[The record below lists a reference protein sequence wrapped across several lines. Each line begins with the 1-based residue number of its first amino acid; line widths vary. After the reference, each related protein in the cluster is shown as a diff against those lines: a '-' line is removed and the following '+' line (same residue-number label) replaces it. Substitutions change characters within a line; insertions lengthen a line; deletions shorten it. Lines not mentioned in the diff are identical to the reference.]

1 MFLKEQKSKQDI
13 SSMEIAKQ
21 AVAQLRTGTS
31 RLRRSEMKK
40 RIDYFYGKQLNYLD
54 ELLQIQFKY
63 PERLKLQKEILNIT
77 EMIVS
82 ELAVLYSVNPKREL
96 IEINDNEDIQKLYS
110 KIIDDGKL
118 NSIMSLANKL
128 AKLCKTVLV
137 RPVWREEK
145 IEYDLYTPNMFDVI
159 QDVKNPTKAI
169 GIVYANQIDLTKSK
183 NINNNDTNISSDSFS
198 LENTIFYVWT
208 KEKHFAFTYTMS
220 KSNEVI
226 IELITNENN
235 KNNENPYKILPFIP
249 VYDGVPVDNFF
260 VEGGDDLINA
270 NEINNVKLVEKNY
283 LTKMQSFSIPVRKGA
298 DNTKDEVI
306 MDPSMLIDLP
316 ADDDIRKGS
325 DFYFVSPEAKIEEIQ
340 NDINDRLR
348 RVAVKH
354 KLNPDL
360 FVSSG
365 DKSSAESLQLQAY
378 YLGKVIQ
385 ADKPIYACYEK
396 EIFDVTRIV
405 YNYESKGMKLPEEA
419 ELFIDYKDVEIP
431 TTIEQEDAHNLIMF
445 QNGLL
450 SKVDWLMKENPDFRD
465 EEQAEEKLEKIK
477 EEKAEAMQE
486 MVANGLMMANE
497 QQDDNKNDNED
508 NQNNNQNKPPIQQ
521 DGE

>member
-13 SSMEIAKQ
+13 SSMKIAKQ
-21 AVAQLRTGTS
+21 AVAQLRTDTS

-183 NINNNDTNISSDSFS
+183 NINNN
-198 LENTIFYVWT
+198 
-208 KEKHFAFTYTMS
+208 
-220 KSNEVI
+220 
-226 IELITNENN
+226 
-235 KNNENPYKILPFIP
+235 
-249 VYDGVPVDNFF
+249 
-260 VEGGDDLINA
+260 
-270 NEINNVKLVEKNY
+270 
-283 LTKMQSFSIPVRKGA
+283 
-298 DNTKDEVI
+298 
-306 MDPSMLIDLP
+306 
-316 ADDDIRKGS
+316 
-325 DFYFVSPEAKIEEIQ
+325 
-340 NDINDRLR
+340 
-348 RVAVKH
+348 
-354 KLNPDL
+354 
-360 FVSSG
+360 
-365 DKSSAESLQLQAY
+365 ES
-378 YLGKVIQ
+378 
-385 ADKPIYACYEK
+385 
-396 EIFDVTRIV
+396 
-405 YNYESKGMKLPEEA
+405 
-419 ELFIDYKDVEIP
+419 
-431 TTIEQEDAHNLIMF
+431 
-445 QNGLL
+445 
-450 SKVDWLMKENPDFRD
+450 
-465 EEQAEEKLEKIK
+465 
-477 EEKAEAMQE
+477 
-486 MVANGLMMANE
+486 
-497 QQDDNKNDNED
+497 
-508 NQNNNQNKPPIQQ
+508 
-521 DGE
+521 